1 MSQYPEQAS
10 HSRDKVKVILDLTI
24 YATKKLDYSADV
36 YASDLVAKNILLEKL
51 KYVNQTLIC

>member
-1 MSQYPEQAS
+1 MSQYSELAS

-36 YASDLVAKNILLEKL
+36 YASDLVAENILLEKL
-51 KYVNQTLIC
+51 NYVN

>member
-1 MSQYPEQAS
+1 MSQYSELAS

-36 YASDLVAKNILLEKL
+36 HASDLVAENILLEKL
-51 KYVNQTLIC
+51 KYVN